1 MDLDVFIDRHRASW
15 ERLEQLVKRSG
26 RLSGPEADELI
37 ELYQRVTTHLS
48 VVRSQT
54 PDPATVERLSSLVA
68 QARSALTGT
77 HTPAWRLVTRFF
89 THRLPA
95 AIYLGWR
102 WWVPAGVVFYLVTGI
117 MAAWIATNPDVQA
130 TIAAPEDL
138 REMTR
143 VGGGY
148 EAYYSSD
155 PAGSFAAK
163 VWTNNA
169 WVSAACLLLGVLF
182 AIPPVYL
189 LFTNAVNLAV
199 GVGLMFGAGRGGLF
213 LGLLAPHGL
222 LELTAVFVAAGIGMR
237 LGWQVID
244 PGKRTRAAALAAEGR
259 SVVAVALGLVVVLLV
274 SGVLEGFVTPS
285 GWPTWVRVGIGV
297 VAEVLFLL
305 YVFVIGRRAAQQ
317 GETGDVDASERE
329 DVAPVAV

>member
-1 MDLDVFIDRHRASW
+1 VDLDVFIERHRASW
-15 ERLEQLVKRSG
+15 QRLEQLVKRSG
-26 RLSGPEADELI
+26 RLSGAEADELI

-48 VVRSQT
+48 IVRSQT
-54 PDPATVERLSSLVA
+54 PDPATVERLSSLIA

-77 HTPAWRLVTRFF
+77 HTPAWRVVTRFF

-102 WWVPAGVVFYLVTGI
+102 WWVPAGVVFYLVAGV
-117 MAAWIATNPDVQA
+117 MAAWIASNPDVQA
-130 TIAAPEDL
+130 TIAAPDEL
-138 REMTR
+138 REMTK

-169 WVSAACLLLGVLF
+169 WVAATCLLLGVLF
-182 AIPPVYL
+182 AIPPIYL

-199 GVGLMFGAGRGGLF
+199 GLGLMFGAGRGGEF

-244 PGKRTRAAALAAEGR
+244 PGKRTRAAALASEGR
-259 SVVAVALGLVVVLLV
+259 AVVAVALGLVVVLLV

-285 GWPTWVRVGIGV
+285 GLPTWARVGIGA

-305 YVFVIGRRAAQQ
+305 YVFVVGRRAAQQ

-329 DVAPVAV
+329 DVAPFSV

>member
-1 MDLDVFIDRHRASW
+1 MDLDVFIDRHRESW
-15 ERLEQLVKRSG
+15 QRLEQLVKRSG

-48 VVRSQT
+48 VVRSQM
-54 PDPATVERLSSLVA
+54 PDPATVERLSALVA
-68 QARSALTGT
+68 QARSVLTGT
-77 HTPAWRLVTRFF
+77 HTPAWRTFTRFF

-102 WWVPAGVVFYLVTGI
+102 WWVPAGIAFYLVTGI
-117 MAAWIATNPDVQA
+117 IAAWIASNPDVQA
-130 TIAAPEDL
+130 TIAAPEEI

-148 EAYYSSD
+148 ESYYSSD

-169 WVSAACLLLGVLF
+169 WVAAACLLLGVLF

-189 LFTNAVNLAV
+189 LFTNALNV
-199 GVGLMFGAGRGGLF
+199 GVGIGLMFGAGRGGVF

-244 PGKRTRAAALAAEGR
+244 PGKRTRGQALATEGR

-285 GWPTWVRVGIGV
+285 GLPTWARVGIGV

-305 YVFVIGRRAAQQ
+305 YVFVIGRRAARQ
-317 GETGDVDASERE
+317 GETGDMDASERE

>member
-1 MDLDVFIDRHRASW
+1 MDLDVFIERHRASW
-15 ERLEQLVKRSG
+15 QRLEQLVKRSG
-26 RLSGPEADELI
+26 RLSGPEADELV

-48 VVRSQT
+48 TVRSQA
-54 PDPATVERLSSLVA
+54 PDPATVERLSALVA
-68 QARSALTGT
+68 GARSALTGA
-77 HTPAWRLVTRFF
+77 HTPAWRVVTRFL

-102 WWVPAGVVFYLVTGI
+102 WWVPAGLAFYLVTGLI
-117 MAAWIATNPDVQA
+117 AAWIASNPDVRA
-130 TIAAPEDL
+130 TIAAPDEI
-138 REMTR
+138 REMTKA
-143 VGGGY
+143 GGGF

-169 WVSAACLLLGVLF
+169 WISAACLLLGVLF
-182 AIPPVYL
+182 AIPPIYL
-189 LFTNAVNLAV
+189 LFTNALNVAV
-199 GVGLMFGAGRGGLF
+199 AIGLMFGAGRGGLF

-244 PGKRTRAAALAAEGR
+244 PGRRTRAAALAAEGR
-259 SVVAVALGLVVVLLV
+259 SVVAVALGLVLVLLV

-285 GWPTWVRVGIGV
+285 GLPTWARVGIGV

-305 YVFVIGRRAAQQ
+305 YVFVIGRRAARQ
-317 GETGDVDASERE
+317 GETGDVEASERE

>member
-1 MDLDVFIDRHRASW
+1 MDLDVFIERHRASW
-15 ERLEQLVKRSG
+15 HRLEQLVKRSRTLTG
-26 RLSGPEADELI
+26 AEADELI

-48 VVRSQT
+48 IVRSQT
-54 PDPATVERLSSLVA
+54 PDVATVERLSSLVA
-68 QARSALTGT
+68 QARATLTGT
-77 HTPAWRLVTRFF
+77 HTPAWRVFTRFF

-102 WWVPAGVVFYLVTGI
+102 WWVPAGVVFYLVTAV
-117 MAAWIATNPDVQA
+117 MAAWIASNPEVQA

-143 VGGGY
+143 IGGGY
-148 EAYYSSD
+148 EAYYSSN
-155 PAGSFAAK
+155 PAGSFAAQ

-169 WVSAACLLLGVLF
+169 WVAATCLLLGVLF
-182 AIPPVYL
+182 AIPPIYL
-189 LFTNAVNLAV
+189 LFTNALNLAV
-199 GVGLMFGAGRGGLF
+199 GVGLMFGAGRGADF

-244 PGKRTRAAALAAEGR
+244 PGKRTRAQALAAEGR

-285 GWPTWVRVGIGV
+285 GLPTWARVGIGV

-305 YVFVIGRRAAQQ
+305 YVFVVGRRAAAE

-329 DVAPVAV
+329 DVVPTAV

>member
-1 MDLDVFIDRHRASW
+1 MDLDVFIERNRASW
-15 ERLEQLVKRSG
+15 QRLEQLVKRSG
-26 RLSGPEADELI
+26 RLSGAEADELI

-48 VVRSQT
+48 IVRSQT

-77 HTPAWRLVTRFF
+77 HTPAFKVVTRFF

-102 WWVPAGVVFYLVTGI
+102 WWVPAGVVFYLITGI
-117 MAAWIATNPDVQA
+117 MAAWIASNPDVQA
-130 TIAAPEDL
+130 TIAAPDEL
-138 REMTR
+138 REMTK

-148 EAYYSSD
+148 ESYYSSD

-169 WVSAACLLLGVLF
+169 WVAATCLLLGVLF
-182 AIPPVYL
+182 AIPPIYL

-199 GVGLMFGAGRGGLF
+199 GVGLMFGAGRGAEF

-244 PGKRTRAAALAAEGR
+244 PGKRTRGAALAAEGR
-259 SVVAVALGLVVVLLV
+259 AVVAVALGLVVVLLV

-285 GWPTWVRVGIGV
+285 GWPTWARVGIGV

-305 YVFVIGRRAAQQ
+305 YVFVVGRRAAQQ
-317 GETGDVDASERE
+317 GETGDIDASERE

>member
-15 ERLEQLVKRSG
+15 QRLEQLVKRSG
-26 RLSGPEADELI
+26 RLDGAEADELI
-37 ELYQRVTTHLS
+37 ALYQQVTTHLS
-48 VVRSQT
+48 VVRSQM
-54 PDPATVERLSSLVA
+54 PDPATVERLSALVA
-68 QARSALTGT
+68 RARSVLTGT
-77 HTPAWRLVTRFF
+77 HTPAWRTFTRFF

-95 AIYLGWR
+95 AIYRGWR
-102 WWVPAGVVFYLVTGI
+102 WWVPAGLAFYLVTGI
-117 MAAWIATNPDVQA
+117 IAAWIAASPDVQA
-130 TIAAPEDL
+130 SIAAPDEL
-138 REMTR
+138 REMTK

-148 EAYYSSD
+148 ESYYSSD

-169 WVSAACLLLGVLF
+169 WIAAACLLLGVLF
-182 AIPPVYL
+182 AIPPIYL
-189 LFTNAVNLAV
+189 LFTNALNV
-199 GVGLMFGAGRGGLF
+199 GVGIGLMFGAGRGELF

-244 PGKRTRAAALAAEGR
+244 PGKRTRAQALASEGR
-259 SVVAVALGLVVVLLV
+259 SVVAVALGLVLVLLV

-285 GWPTWVRVGIGV
+285 GLPTWARVGIGV

-317 GETGDVDASERE
+317 GETGDMDASERE

>member
-1 MDLDVFIDRHRASW
+1 MDLDVFIERHSASW
-15 ERLEQLVKRSG
+15 QRLGKLARRPG
-26 RLSGPEADELI
+26 RLTGAEADELI
-37 ELYQRVTTHLS
+37 ELYQKVTTHLS
-48 VVRSQT
+48 IVRSQT
-54 PDPATVERLSSLVA
+54 PDPATVERLSTLVA

-77 HTPAWRLVTRFF
+77 HTPAWKVFTRFF
-89 THRLPA
+89 THRFPA

-102 WWVPAGVVFYLVTGI
+102 WWVPAGLAFYLLTGI
-117 MAAWIATNPDVQA
+117 IAAWIASSPEVQA
-130 TIAAPEDL
+130 SIAAPEEL

-148 EAYYSSD
+148 ESYYSSD

-169 WVSAACLLLGVLF
+169 WVAAACLLLGVLF
-182 AIPPVYL
+182 AIPPIYL
-189 LFTNAVNLAV
+189 LFSNAVNVAL
-199 GVGLMFGAGRGGLF
+199 GIGLMFGAGRGELF

-244 PGKRTRAAALAAEGR
+244 PGKRTRAQALATEGR

-274 SGVLEGFVTPS
+274 SGVIEGFVTPS
-285 GWPTWVRVGIGV
+285 GLPTWARVGIGV

-305 YVFVIGRRAAQQ
+305 YVFVIGRRAARE

-329 DVAPVAV
+329 DVAPVSI

>member
-1 MDLDVFIDRHRASW
+1 MFIARHRESW
-15 ERLEQLVKRSG
+15 NRLDDLVKRSG
-26 RLSGPEADELI
+26 RLSGAEADELV

-48 VVRSQT
+48 AVRSQA

-68 QARSALTGT
+68 GARAVLTGT
-77 HTPAWRLVTRFF
+77 HTPAWRVVTRFF

-102 WWVPAGVVFYLVTGI
+102 WWVPAGVAFYLVVALAG
-117 MAAWIATNPDVQA
+117 AWIATDPDVRA
-130 TIAAPEDL
+130 TIAAPDEI

-143 VGGGY
+143 EGGAY
-148 EAYYSSD
+148 EAYYSSE
-155 PAGSFAAK
+155 PAGSFAAQ

-169 WVSAACLLLGVLF
+169 WVAAACLLLGVLF
-182 AIPPVYL
+182 AIPPIYL
-189 LFTNAVNLAV
+189 LFTNAMNVAV
-199 GVGLMFGAGRGGLF
+199 GVGLMFGAGRGELF

-244 PGKRTRAAALAAEGR
+244 PGPRTRAAALAAEGR

-285 GWPTWVRVGIGV
+285 GLPTWARVGIGV

-305 YVFVIGRRAAQQ
+305 YVFVIGRRAAQE
-317 GETGDVDASERE
+317 GETGDLEAIERE
-329 DVAPVAV
+329 DVAPVSA

>member
-1 MDLDVFIDRHRASW
+1 MDLDVFIERNRASW
-15 ERLEQLVKRSG
+15 ERLDQLVGRSG
-26 RLSGPEADELI
+26 RLTGPEADELI

-48 VVRSQT
+48 TVRSQT
-54 PDPATVERLSSLVA
+54 PDVATVERLSTLVA
-68 QARSALTGT
+68 RARAAVTGT
-77 HTPAWRLVTRFF
+77 HTPAWRIFTRFF
-89 THRLPA
+89 THRFPA
-95 AIYLGWR
+95 AVYRGWR
-102 WWVPAGVVFYLVTGI
+102 WWVPAGVAFYLLTGV

-130 TIAAPEDL
+130 LIAAPDEL

-143 VGGGY
+143 AGGGY

-169 WVSAACLLLGVLF
+169 WVAAACLLLGVLF
-182 AIPPVYL
+182 ALPPVYL

-199 GVGLMFGAGRGGLF
+199 GVGLMFGAGRGEVF

-244 PGKRTRAAALAAEGR
+244 PGPRTRAAALATEGR
-259 SVVAVALGLVVVLLV
+259 AVVAVALGLVVVLLV

-285 GWPTWVRVGIGV
+285 GWPTWARVGIGV
-297 VAEVLFLL
+297 AAEVLFLL
-305 YVFVIGRRAAQQ
+305 YVFVIGRRAALE
-317 GETGDVDASERE
+317 GETGDVDAGERE
-329 DVAPVAV
+329 DVVPTSV

>member
-1 MDLDVFIDRHRASW
+1 VDLDVFIERHRESW
-15 ERLEQLVKRSG
+15 QRLETLVKRSPK
-26 RLSGPEADELI
+26 LSGAEADELI

-68 QARSALTGT
+68 QVRSVLTGT
-77 HTPAWRLVTRFF
+77 HVPAWRTFTRFF

-102 WWVPAGVVFYLVTGI
+102 WWVPAGLAFYLVTGLV
-117 MAAWIATNPDVQA
+117 AAWIAANPDVQA
-130 TIAAPEDL
+130 SIAAPDEL
-138 REMTR
+138 REMTKA
-143 VGGGY
+143 GGGY
-148 EAYYSSD
+148 ESYYSSD

-169 WVSAACLLLGVLF
+169 WVAAACLLLGVLF
-182 AIPPVYL
+182 AIPPIYL
-189 LFTNAVNLAV
+189 LFTNALNVAV
-199 GVGLMFGAGRGGLF
+199 GIGLMFGAGRGELF

-244 PGKRTRAAALAAEGR
+244 PGRRTRAQALAAEGR

-285 GWPTWVRVGIGV
+285 GLPTWARVGIGV

-305 YVFVIGRRAAQQ
+305 YVFVIGRRAARQ

>member
-15 ERLEQLVKRSG
+15 QRLDQLVKRPG
-26 RLSGPEADELI
+26 KLSGPEADELI

-68 QARSALTGT
+68 QARAVLTGT
-77 HTPAWRLVTRFF
+77 HTPAWRVFTRFF

-95 AIYLGWR
+95 ALYLGWR
-102 WWVPAGVVFYLVTGI
+102 WWVPAGVAFYLVSGI
-117 MAAWIATNPDVQA
+117 MAAWIAANPDVQA
-130 TIAAPEDL
+130 TIAAPDEL

-148 EAYYSSD
+148 ESYYSSD

-169 WVSAACLLLGVLF
+169 WVAATCLLLGVLF
-182 AIPPVYL
+182 ALPPIYL
-189 LFTNAVNLAV
+189 LLTNAVNLAV
-199 GVGLMFGAGRGGLF
+199 GIGLMTSAGRGAEF

-244 PGKRTRAAALAAEGR
+244 PGPRTRTAALAAEGR
-259 SVVAVALGLVVVLLV
+259 SVVAVALGLIVVLLV

-285 GWPTWVRVGIGV
+285 GLPTWVRVGIGV

-305 YVFVIGRRAAQQ
+305 YVFVTGRRAAAE
-317 GETGDVDASERE
+317 GETGDVDASERD
-329 DVAPVAV
+329 DVAPVAA

>member
-1 MDLDVFIDRHRASW
+1 MDLDVFIDRHRESW
-15 ERLEQLVKRSG
+15 QRLEHLVRRSG
-26 RLSGPEADELI
+26 KLSGAEADELI
-37 ELYQRVTTHLS
+37 ELYQQVTTHLS
-48 VVRSQT
+48 VVRSQM
-54 PDPATVERLSSLVA
+54 PDPATVERLSALVA
-68 QARSALTGT
+68 QARSVLTGT
-77 HTPAWRLVTRFF
+77 HVPAWKVFARFF

-102 WWVPAGVVFYLVTGI
+102 WWVPAGLAFYLVTGI
-117 MAAWIATNPDVQA
+117 IAAWIAANPDVQA
-130 TIAAPEDL
+130 SIAAPDEI

-148 EAYYSSD
+148 ESYYSSD

-169 WVSAACLLLGVLF
+169 WVAAACLLLGVLL
-182 AIPPVYL
+182 AIPPIYL
-189 LFTNAVNLAV
+189 LFTNALNV
-199 GVGLMFGAGRGGLF
+199 GVGIGLMFGAGRGGLF

-244 PGKRTRAAALAAEGR
+244 PGNRTRAQALATEGR

-285 GWPTWVRVGIGV
+285 GLPTWARVGIGV

-305 YVFVIGRRAAQQ
+305 YVFVIGRRAARQ
-317 GETGDVDASERE
+317 GETGDMDASERE

>member
-15 ERLEQLVKRSG
+15 QRLEQLVKRAN
-26 RLSGPEADELI
+26 RLNGAEADELI

-68 QARSALTGT
+68 QARSAITGT
-77 HTPAWRLVTRFF
+77 HTPAWRVFTRFF

-102 WWVPAGVVFYLVTGI
+102 WWVPAGVAFYLVTGI
-117 MAAWIATNPDVQA
+117 MAAWIAANPDVQA
-130 TIAAPEDL
+130 TIAAPEEL
-138 REMTR
+138 REMTK

-148 EAYYSSD
+148 EAYYSSN
-155 PAGSFAAK
+155 PAGSFAAQ

-169 WVSAACLLLGVLF
+169 WVAATCLLLGVLF
-182 AIPPVYL
+182 ALPPIYL

-199 GVGLMFGAGRGGLF
+199 GVGLMTGAGRGPEF

-244 PGKRTRAAALAAEGR
+244 PGKRTRTAALAAEGR
-259 SVVAVALGLVVVLLV
+259 AVVAVALGLIVVLLV

-285 GWPTWVRVGIGV
+285 GLPTWARVGIGV

-305 YVFVIGRRAAQQ
+305 YVFVIGRRAAAA

-329 DVAPVAV
+329 DLAPTAV

>member
-1 MDLDVFIDRHRASW
+1 MDLDVFIDRHRESW
-15 ERLEQLVKRSG
+15 RRLERLVKRSG
-26 RLSGPEADELI
+26 KLSGPEADELI

-48 VVRSQT
+48 VVRSQM
-54 PDPATVERLSSLVA
+54 PDPATVERLSALVA
-68 QARSALTGT
+68 QARSVLTGT
-77 HTPAWRLVTRFF
+77 HTPAWRTFTRFF

-102 WWVPAGVVFYLVTGI
+102 WWVPAGIAFYLVTGI
-117 MAAWIATNPDVQA
+117 IAAWIASNPDVQA
-130 TIAAPEDL
+130 TIAAPEEI

-148 EAYYSSD
+148 ESYYSSD

-169 WVSAACLLLGVLF
+169 WVAAACLLLGVLF

-189 LFTNAVNLAV
+189 LFTNALNV
-199 GVGLMFGAGRGGLF
+199 GVGIGLMFGAGRGGVF

-244 PGKRTRAAALAAEGR
+244 PGKRTRGQALATEGR

-285 GWPTWVRVGIGV
+285 GLPTWARIGIGV

-305 YVFVIGRRAAQQ
+305 YVFVIGRRAARQ
-317 GETGDVDASERE
+317 GETGDMDASERE

>member
-1 MDLDVFIDRHRASW
+1 MFIERHRASW
-15 ERLEQLVKRSG
+15 QRLEQLVKRSG
-26 RLSGPEADELI
+26 RLSGAEADELI

-48 VVRSQT
+48 IVRSQT
-54 PDPATVERLSSLVA
+54 PDPATVERLSSLIA

-77 HTPAWRLVTRFF
+77 HTPAWRVVTRFF

-102 WWVPAGVVFYLVTGI
+102 WWVPAGVVFYLVAGV
-117 MAAWIATNPDVQA
+117 MAAWIASNPDVQA
-130 TIAAPEDL
+130 TIAAPDEL
-138 REMTR
+138 REMTK

-169 WVSAACLLLGVLF
+169 WVAATCLLLGVLF
-182 AIPPVYL
+182 AIPPIYL

-199 GVGLMFGAGRGGLF
+199 GLGLMFGAGRGGEF

-244 PGKRTRAAALAAEGR
+244 PGKRTRAAALASEGR
-259 SVVAVALGLVVVLLV
+259 AVVAVALGLVVVLLV

-285 GWPTWVRVGIGV
+285 GLPTWARVGIGA

-305 YVFVIGRRAAQQ
+305 YVFVVGRRAAQQ

-329 DVAPVAV
+329 DVAPFSV

>member
-1 MDLDVFIDRHRASW
+1 MDLDVFIDRHRESW
-15 ERLEQLVKRSG
+15 QRLEQLVKRSG
-26 RLSGPEADELI
+26 KLSGPEADELI

-48 VVRSQT
+48 VVRSQM
-54 PDPATVERLSSLVA
+54 PDPATVERLSALVA
-68 QARSALTGT
+68 QARSVLTGT
-77 HTPAWRLVTRFF
+77 HTPAWRTFTRFF

-102 WWVPAGVVFYLVTGI
+102 WWVPAGIAFYLVTGI
-117 MAAWIATNPDVQA
+117 IAAWIASNPDVQA
-130 TIAAPEDL
+130 TIAAPEEI

-148 EAYYSSD
+148 ESYYSSD

-169 WVSAACLLLGVLF
+169 WVAAACLLLGVLF

-189 LFTNAVNLAV
+189 LFTNALNV
-199 GVGLMFGAGRGGLF
+199 GVGIGLMFGAGRGGVF

-244 PGKRTRAAALAAEGR
+244 PGKRTRGQALATEGR

-285 GWPTWVRVGIGV
+285 GLPTWARVGIGV

-305 YVFVIGRRAAQQ
+305 YVFVIGRRAARQ
-317 GETGDVDASERE
+317 GETGDMDASERE

>member
-1 MDLDVFIDRHRASW
+1 MDLDVFIERHRESW
-15 ERLEQLVKRSG
+15 QRLETLVKRSG
-26 RLSGPEADELI
+26 RLSGAEADELI

-68 QARSALTGT
+68 QARSVLTGT
-77 HTPAWRLVTRFF
+77 HVPAWRTFTRFF

-102 WWVPAGVVFYLVTGI
+102 WWVPAGLAFYLVTGLI
-117 MAAWIATNPDVQA
+117 AAWIATSPDVQA
-130 TIAAPEDL
+130 SIAAPEEL

-143 VGGGY
+143 AGGAY
-148 EAYYSSD
+148 ESYYSSD

-169 WVSAACLLLGVLF
+169 WVAAACLLLGVLL
-182 AIPPVYL
+182 AIPPIYL
-189 LFTNAVNLAV
+189 LFTNALNLAV
-199 GVGLMFGAGRGGLF
+199 GIGLMFGAGRGELF

-244 PGKRTRAAALAAEGR
+244 PGKRTRAQALAAEGR

-285 GWPTWVRVGIGV
+285 GLPTWARVGIGV

-305 YVFVIGRRAAQQ
+305 YVFVIGRRAARQ

-329 DVAPVAV
+329 DVAPLAV

>member
-1 MDLDVFIDRHRASW
+1 VDLDVFIDRHRESW
-15 ERLEQLVKRSG
+15 RRLERLVKRSG
-26 RLSGPEADELI
+26 KLSGPEADELI

-48 VVRSQT
+48 VVRSQM
-54 PDPATVERLSSLVA
+54 PDPATVERLSALVA
-68 QARSALTGT
+68 QARSVLTGT
-77 HTPAWRLVTRFF
+77 HTPAWRTFTRFF

-102 WWVPAGVVFYLVTGI
+102 WWVPAGIAFYLVTGI
-117 MAAWIATNPDVQA
+117 IAAWIASNPDVQA
-130 TIAAPEDL
+130 TIAAPEEI

-148 EAYYSSD
+148 ESYYSSD

-169 WVSAACLLLGVLF
+169 WVAAACLLLGVLF

-189 LFTNAVNLAV
+189 LFTNALNV
-199 GVGLMFGAGRGGLF
+199 GVGIGLMFGAGRGGVF

-244 PGKRTRAAALAAEGR
+244 PGKRTRGQALATEGR

-285 GWPTWVRVGIGV
+285 GLPTWARVGIGV

-305 YVFVIGRRAAQQ
+305 YVFVIGRRAARQ
-317 GETGDVDASERE
+317 GETGDMDASERE

>member
-1 MDLDVFIDRHRASW
+1 MDLDVFIERHRASW
-15 ERLEQLVKRSG
+15 QRLEQLVKRSG
-26 RLSGPEADELI
+26 RLSGPEADELV

-48 VVRSQT
+48 TVRSRM
-54 PDPATVERLSSLVA
+54 PDPATVERLSALVA
-68 QARSALTGT
+68 GARSALTGA
-77 HTPAWRLVTRFF
+77 HTPAWRVVTRFF

-102 WWVPAGVVFYLVTGI
+102 WWVPAGLAFYLVTGLV
-117 MAAWIATNPDVQA
+117 AAWIATNPDVQA
-130 TIAAPEDL
+130 TIAAPEEI

-143 VGGGY
+143 AGGGY
-148 EAYYSSD
+148 EAYYSSG

-169 WVSAACLLLGVLF
+169 WISAACLLLGVLF

-189 LFTNAVNLAV
+189 LLTNALNVAV
-199 GVGLMFGAGRGGLF
+199 GIGLMFGAGRGGLF

-244 PGKRTRAAALAAEGR
+244 PGRRTRAAALAAEGR

-285 GWPTWVRVGIGV
+285 GLPTWARVGIGG

-305 YVFVIGRRAAQQ
+305 YVFVIGRRAALE
-317 GETGDVDASERE
+317 GETGDVDARERE
-329 DVAPVAV
+329 DVAPVSV

>member
-15 ERLEQLVKRSG
+15 QRLEQLVKRSG
-26 RLSGPEADELI
+26 RLDGAEADELI
-37 ELYQRVTTHLS
+37 ALYQQVTTHLS
-48 VVRSQT
+48 VVRSQM
-54 PDPATVERLSSLVA
+54 PDPATVERLSALVA
-68 QARSALTGT
+68 RARSVLTGT
-77 HTPAWRLVTRFF
+77 HTPAWRTFTRFF

-95 AIYLGWR
+95 AIYRGWR
-102 WWVPAGVVFYLVTGI
+102 WWVPAGLAFYLVTGI
-117 MAAWIATNPDVQA
+117 IAAWIAASPDVQA
-130 TIAAPEDL
+130 SIAAPDEL

-148 EAYYSSD
+148 ESYYSSD

-169 WVSAACLLLGVLF
+169 WIAAACLLLGVLF
-182 AIPPVYL
+182 AIPPIYL
-189 LFTNAVNLAV
+189 LFTNALNV
-199 GVGLMFGAGRGGLF
+199 GVGIGLMFGAGRGELF

-244 PGKRTRAAALAAEGR
+244 PGKRTRAQALASEGR
-259 SVVAVALGLVVVLLV
+259 SVVAVALGLVLVLLV

-285 GWPTWVRVGIGV
+285 GLPTWARVGIGV

-317 GETGDVDASERE
+317 GETGDMDASERE

>member
-1 MDLDVFIDRHRASW
+1 MDLDVFIERHRASW
-15 ERLEQLVKRSG
+15 QRLEQLVKRSG
-26 RLSGPEADELI
+26 RLSGAEADELI

-48 VVRSQT
+48 IVRSQT

-77 HTPAWRLVTRFF
+77 HTPAFKVFTRFF

-102 WWVPAGVVFYLVTGI
+102 WWVPAGVVFYLITGV
-117 MAAWIATNPDVQA
+117 MAAWIAANPDVQA
-130 TIAAPEDL
+130 TIAAPDEL
-138 REMTR
+138 REMTK

-169 WVSAACLLLGVLF
+169 WVAATCLLLGVLF
-182 AIPPVYL
+182 AIPPIYL
-189 LFTNAVNLAV
+189 LFTNALNLAV
-199 GVGLMFGAGRGGLF
+199 GVGLMFGAGRGAEF

-244 PGKRTRAAALAAEGR
+244 PGKRTRGAALAAEGR
-259 SVVAVALGLVVVLLV
+259 AVVAVALGLVVVLLV

-285 GWPTWVRVGIGV
+285 GLPTWARVGIGI

-329 DVAPVAV
+329 DVVPAAV

>member
-1 MDLDVFIDRHRASW
+1 MFIDRHRESW
-15 ERLEQLVKRSG
+15 QRLEKLVKRSG
-26 RLSGPEADELI
+26 RLTGAEADELI

-48 VVRSQT
+48 IVRSQT

-77 HTPAWRLVTRFF
+77 HTCGLAGL
-89 THRLPA
+89 HALLHAPA
-95 AIYLGWR
+95 ARGHLPRLALVGATA
-102 WWVPAGVVFYLVTGI
+102 VAFYLVTGI
-117 MAAWIATNPDVQA
+117 IAAWIASNPDVQA
-130 TIAAPEDL
+130 AIAAPDEL
-138 REMTR
+138 REMTK

-148 EAYYSSD
+148 ESYYSSD

-169 WVSAACLLLGVLF
+169 WMTAACLLLGVLF
-182 AIPPVYL
+182 AIPPIYL
-189 LFTNAVNLAV
+189 LFTNAVNVAV
-199 GVGLMFGAGRGGLF
+199 GIGLMFGAGRGELF

-244 PGKRTRAAALAAEGR
+244 PGKRTRAQALAAEGR

-285 GWPTWVRVGIGV
+285 GLPTWARVGIGV

-305 YVFVIGRRAAQQ
+305 YVFVIGRRAVQQ

>member
-1 MDLDVFIDRHRASW
+1 MFIERHRASW
-15 ERLEQLVKRSG
+15 QRLEQLVKRSG

-48 VVRSQT
+48 TVRSQT

-77 HTPAWRLVTRFF
+77 HTPAFKVVTRFF

-102 WWVPAGVVFYLVTGI
+102 WWVPAGVVFYLVAGI
-117 MAAWIATNPDVQA
+117 MAAWIASNPDVQA
-130 TIAAPEDL
+130 TIAAPDEL
-138 REMTR
+138 REMTK

-169 WVSAACLLLGVLF
+169 WVAATCLLLGVLF
-182 AIPPVYL
+182 AIPPIYL

-199 GVGLMFGAGRGGLF
+199 GLGLMFGAGRGADF

-285 GWPTWVRVGIGV
+285 GLPTWARVGIGV

-305 YVFVIGRRAAQQ
+305 YVFVVGRRAAQQ
-317 GETGDVDASERE
+317 GETGDIDASERE

>member
-15 ERLEQLVKRSG
+15 QRLEQLVKRS
-26 RLSGPEADELI
+26 RLNGAEADELI

-48 VVRSQT
+48 TVRSRT

-68 QARSALTGT
+68 RARAKLTGT
-77 HTPAWRLVTRFF
+77 HTPAWQIFTKFF

-102 WWVPAGVVFYLVTGI
+102 WWVPAGVVFYLVSGI
-117 MAAWIATNPDVQA
+117 MAAWIAANPDVQA
-130 TIAAPEDL
+130 TIAAPDEL
-138 REMTR
+138 REMTK

-148 EAYYSSD
+148 ESYYSSD

-169 WVSAACLLLGVLF
+169 WVAATCLLLGVLF
-182 AIPPVYL
+182 AIPPIYL

-199 GVGLMFGAGRGGLF
+199 GLGLMFGAGRGPEF

-244 PGKRTRAAALAAEGR
+244 PGRRTRAAALAAEGR
-259 SVVAVALGLVVVLLV
+259 AVVAVALGLVVVLLV

-285 GWPTWVRVGIGV
+285 SLPTWARVGIGA
-297 VAEVLFLL
+297 VAEILFLL

-317 GETGDVDASERE
+317 GETGDVDEKERE
-329 DVAPVAV
+329 DVVPTSV

>member
-1 MDLDVFIDRHRASW
+1 VDLDVFIERHRASW
-15 ERLEQLVKRSG
+15 QRLEQLVKRSG
-26 RLSGPEADELI
+26 RLSGAEADELI
-37 ELYQRVTTHLS
+37 EPYQRVTTHLS
-48 VVRSQT
+48 VVRSQM

-77 HTPAWRLVTRFF
+77 HTPAFKVVTRFF

-102 WWVPAGVVFYLVTGI
+102 WWVPAGVVFYLLTGI
-117 MAAWIATNPDVQA
+117 MAAWIASNPDVQA
-130 TIAAPEDL
+130 TIAAPDEL

-143 VGGGY
+143 VGGSY

-169 WVSAACLLLGVLF
+169 WVAATCLLLGVLF
-182 AIPPVYL
+182 AIPPIYL

-199 GVGLMFGAGRGGLF
+199 GVGLMFGAGRGAEF

-244 PGKRTRAAALAAEGR
+244 PGKRTRGAALAAEGR
-259 SVVAVALGLVVVLLV
+259 AVVAVALGLVVVLLV

-285 GWPTWVRVGIGV
+285 GWPTWARVGIGV

-305 YVFVIGRRAAQQ
+305 YVFVIGRRAAAE

>member
-1 MDLDVFIDRHRASW
+1 MDLDVFIERHSASW
-15 ERLEQLVKRSG
+15 QRLEKLAKRPG
-26 RLSGPEADELI
+26 RLSGAEADELI

-48 VVRSQT
+48 LVRSQT
-54 PDPATVERLSSLVA
+54 PDPVTVERLSSLVA
-68 QARSALTGT
+68 LARSALTGT
-77 HTPAWRLVTRFF
+77 HTPAWKVFTRFF

-102 WWVPAGVVFYLVTGI
+102 WWVPAGLAFYLVTGI
-117 MAAWIATNPDVQA
+117 IAAWIASNPDVQA
-130 TIAAPEDL
+130 SIAAPEDL

-148 EAYYSSD
+148 ESYYSSD

-169 WVSAACLLLGVLF
+169 WVAAACLLLGVLF
-182 AIPPVYL
+182 AIPPIYL
-189 LFTNAVNLAV
+189 LFTNALNVAV
-199 GVGLMFGAGRGGLF
+199 GVGLMFGAGRGELF

-244 PGKRTRAAALAAEGR
+244 PGKRTRAQALAAEGR

-274 SGVLEGFVTPS
+274 AGVLEGFVTPS
-285 GWPTWVRVGIGV
+285 GLPTWARVGIGV

-305 YVFVIGRRAAQQ
+305 YVFVIGRRAAQE

-329 DVAPVAV
+329 DVVPVSV